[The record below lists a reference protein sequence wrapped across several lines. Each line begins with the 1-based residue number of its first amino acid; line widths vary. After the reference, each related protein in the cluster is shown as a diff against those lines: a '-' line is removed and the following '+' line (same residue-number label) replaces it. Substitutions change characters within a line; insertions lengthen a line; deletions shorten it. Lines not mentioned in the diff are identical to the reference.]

1 VSSPGSVL
9 AWLDD
14 KSDWLSPIVVK
25 EVRQVVRGR
34 EFQYSFA
41 ASLLAALAIAFFG
54 AADALTGSGVSGAWT
69 FGALMACLTLLGVI
83 VVPLGAFNALRNER
97 MEQTFD
103 LITVTALSSRR
114 IVIGK
119 LLAQG
124 VKLTTL
130 FAAIAPFIAM
140 SFLLGGIDFFTILIS
155 VLVLFLWSMWASA
168 AFLFFSTLATSRA
181 MSGLVFGAV
190 VILLFFLL
198 TLSRFTFFMA
208 RGGPFFGA
216 SRADVWWVLA
226 MATTA
231 CLATMMNL
239 VLLAENRL
247 AGPAENTVT
256 PLRAGFLA
264 QFLLI
269 TAWILTFINEPS
281 RVQADAIGALG
292 AIGGVHLALVATFAV
307 TEGLVV
313 PRRVLIEM
321 RRAPARAWLLAA
333 FRPGGGRGAVYVLAQ
348 MALLLA
354 VAALFRP
361 PAEMLRWML
370 AICAYICFF
379 TGVPTLFWRV
389 ARPAAEATLQVR
401 VVILALLVA
410 ALVLPDVIYY
420 VFWQP
425 ASFDLVFARRH
436 LINPFRTLTNWR
448 LVETYHWSSAPFAMG
463 AAGVAAYLALINI
476 GRRMTA
482 RDAPLDSPRS
492 PIAPLDDE
500 GPRRADAL
508 Y

>member
-1 VSSPGSVL
+1 VL
-9 AWLDD
+9 AWLEDR
-14 KSDWLSPIVVK
+14 SDWLSPIVVK

-34 EFQYSFA
+34 EFHYSFA
-41 ASLLAALAIAFFG
+41 ASLLASLAIAFFG
-54 AADALTGSGVSGAWT
+54 AADAVTGSGASGAWT
-69 FGALMACLTLLGVI
+69 FGALMVCLTLLGLL
-83 VVPLGAFNALRNER
+83 VVPLGAFNALRFER

-103 LITVTALSSRR
+103 LIAVTALSPRR

-124 VKLTTL
+124 VKLATL

-190 VILLFFLL
+190 AILLFFLL
-198 TLSRFTFFMA
+198 GLSRMTFFIA
-208 RGGPFFGA
+208 RGSFFGVSGA
-216 SRADVWWVLA
+216 SRSDVWWVLA
-226 MATTA
+226 IATTA

-247 AGPAENTVT
+247 SGPADNTVT
-256 PLRAGFLA
+256 PLRAGFFA

-269 TAWILTFINEPS
+269 AGWILTFIDQPA
-281 RVQADAIGALG
+281 RVRSDAVTALG
-292 AIGGVHLALVATFAV
+292 VIGGLHLALVATFAV
-307 TEGLVV
+307 TERLTV
-313 PRRVLIEM
+313 PRRVLLEM
-321 RRAPARAWLLAA
+321 RRAPARNWLLAP

-348 MALLLA
+348 MALLVA
-354 VAALFRP
+354 VAALFSP
-361 PAEMLRWML
+361 PAAVLRWTL
-370 AICAYICFF
+370 AMCGCICFF
-379 TGVPTLFWRV
+379 TGVPTLFFRL
-389 ARPAAEATLQVR
+389 AKPAADAALQAR

-410 ALVLPDVIYY
+410 AVVLPDVVYY
-420 VFWQP
+420 VVWQP
-425 ASFDLVFARRH
+425 AAFDLNFARRH
-436 LINPFRTLTNWR
+436 LINPVRTLANWGI
-448 LVETYHWSSAPFAMG
+448 VEKLHWSSAPFFMG
-463 AAGVAAYLALINI
+463 AAGVAAYVALITL

-482 RDAPLDSPRS
+482 HDAPLDSPRS
-492 PIAPLDDE
+492 PIAPLAPLDDE